1 MRQMYHVFF
10 LHRNVSETTLEQVNE
25 IERKI
30 KEARERR
37 EEARKLQNSTD
48 EMVAEINQITK
59 EVWLAQPFIV
69 SGIVLVD

>member
-1 MRQMYHVFF
+1 MCVFF
-10 LHRNVSETTLEQVNE
+10 VNRNVSETTLEQVNE

-59 EVWLAQPFIV
+59 QV
-69 SGIVLVD
+69 

>member
-1 MRQMYHVFF
+1 MDGDFLKKGEISLYFF
-10 LHRNVSETTLEQVNE
+10 TVNRNVSETTLEQVNE

-48 EMVAEINQITK
+48 QMVAEIMKITD
-59 EVWLAQPFIV
+59 EV
-69 SGIVLVD
+69 